1 LAFLQTI
8 QKRPLLF
15 DGAMGTELLARGLV
29 IEKGTSPELWN
40 VTNPKIVQE
49 IHKSYYDA
57 GADVVL
63 TNTFGGTRPK
73 LEKLGLGDRTQE
85 FNLAAAKLAKEIA
98 PQGKYVAGDIGP
110 TGLMLPPMG
119 KAEVEDFLSAFEEQ
133 AAALWDGG
141 VDLFAIETMFDL
153 REAKA
158 AVEAVRKISSD
169 VPIIASMTFQQMKR
183 GFFTIVGDKPDFC
196 FKTLA
201 EAGANIVGSN
211 CSLSSDEMFALFEE
225 HVSATDMPKF
235 AEPNAGQPQM
245 DDDGKTFYNQT
256 PEAFAEDIVRMV
268 QLGVRVVGGCC
279 GTNSEFILEIAK
291 RLEALGRINH
301 AT

>member
-1 LAFLQTI
+1 MAFLQAI
-8 QKRPLLF
+8 QTRPLLF

-40 VTNPKIVQE
+40 VTKPKIVQD

-119 KAEVEDFLSAFEEQ
+119 KAEVEDFLTAFEEQ
-133 AAALWDGG
+133 AAALWDGR

-158 AVEAVRKISSD
+158 AVKAIRNVSKD
-169 VPIIASMTFQQMKR
+169 VPIVASMTFEQKKR
-183 GFFTIVGDKPDFC
+183 GFFTIVGDKPEDC
-196 FKTLA
+196 FKALA

-211 CSLSSDEMFALFEE
+211 CSLSSDAMLTLFEE
-225 HVSATDMPKF
+225 YINAANMPKF

-245 DDDGKTFYNQT
+245 DEYGKTFYNQT
-256 PEAFAEDIVRMV
+256 PKSFAEDIARMV
-268 QLGVRVVGGCC
+268 QLGVKVVGGCC
-279 GTNSEFILEIAK
+279 GTNPEFISEIAK
-291 RLEALGRINH
+291 RLASIG
-301 AT
+301 